1 MTATNRFNL
10 HLPQSKD
17 GERLRE
23 STVQTAWQRV
33 VRKWEGEC
41 FTLHDLKAKGITDTQ
56 GDKQAAG
63 GHVDPK
69 MVAIYDRLPVDVD
82 PTR

>member
-1 MTATNRFNL
+1 M
-10 HLPQSKD
+10 
-17 GERLRE
+17 
-23 STVQTAWQRV
+23 
-33 VRKWEGEC
+33 RKWEGEC

-69 MVAIYDRLPVDVD
+69 MVAIYDRLPLDVD

>member
-33 VRKWEGEC
+33 MRKWEGEC

-69 MVAIYDRLPVDVD
+69 MVAIYDRLPLDVD